1 MVSDSS
7 GRAPG
12 CVRATLSFSNYITG
26 NTGPC
31 ATVHRNFFSFEF
43 RIIIVYYGL
52 ARRDG
57 RTCVSLSRYCY
68 L

>member
-7 GRAPG
+7 GRAAG

-31 ATVHRNFFSFEF
+31 ATGHRNFFSFEF
-43 RIIIVYYGL
+43 RIIIAHYAL